1 MSVRILA
8 LLAIAAAFA
17 PSTASAG
24 LFGRG
29 CCSPAPSCGC
39 DVAPSCGCEVAPSC
53 GCEIAPSCDPCARP
67 RLFGKLFSKLHS
79 AGSCCDA
86 APSCGCEVAP
96 SCCAPAP
103 VCCAPAPAPVC
114 CAPAPSC
121 GCEVSVCDPCAAPRH
136 HKLLG
141 GLKSRLGGF
150 KGCFSAPSC
159 GCDVAPSCGCDA
171 APSCGC
177 GM

>member
-8 LLAIAAAFA
+8 LLAVVAAFA

-29 CCSPAPSCGC
+29 CCDS
-39 DVAPSCGCEVAPSC
+39 APSCGCEVAPSC
-53 GCEIAPSCDPCARP
+53 GCEVAPACDPCARP

-79 AGSCCDA
+79 AGSCCDVT
-86 APSCGCEVAP
+86 PSCGCEVAAP
-96 SCCAPAP
+96 SCCA
-103 VCCAPAPAPVC
+103 APAPIC

-121 GCEVSVCDPCAAPRH
+121 GCEVAPACDPCAAPRH
-136 HKLLG
+136 RKLFG
-141 GLKSRLGGF
+141 GLKSRLGGL

-159 GCDVAPSCGCDA
+159 GCDVAPSCGCEA